1 MNRKHVSKV
10 GKYIG
15 MACLLFV
22 CATVQSCRDE
32 YFYDNR
38 EPDFLGSSIYDY
50 LKEQG
55 NFELFL
61 RVIDDLNYGEV
72 LRKTGSKTLF
82 VADDDAFRQGI
93 WNEWKIEDYEQLTK
107 AHKRV
112 ILYSAMLDNAYL
124 LEMLSKMQ
132 STGANAEPVSG
143 KCIRRET
150 SAEVIDTIGL
160 FTYASLP
167 KNNPD
172 WDIFNPE
179 SEKFRYANVRL
190 ALDAT
195 RPLVL
200 HLNREYLYQNG
211 ITEGDLRVLVGNPA
225 ASWSDIYVFDKRVLK
240 DKSDVTCKNGY
251 VHQLDGLLIPPS
263 NMAEELRKNADE
275 TMLESGE
282 LDCDVLANS
291 DSTTMLFSRILDRF
305 AVPVPIGAG
314 NKISEDYHRNYV
326 AEGVT
331 EQLYE
336 KRYYTEGSERGST
349 AASYLAYVDVEKEL
363 HNAQGSL
370 LFDPGWNAFKGSS
383 DTKTKEVDMA
393 AIFAPSDK
401 AIVSYFRNE
410 GSGKTLIDRYG
421 ALVDDRFGSGLLQ
434 AIDSIPV
441 DVIEKLVRNHM
452 QMSFVS
458 AVPSKFELV
467 VNDARDDM
475 GVEEK
480 DVCHTMLTNN
490 GVVYVMDKLYAP
502 AYYESVVGPVMLDDT
517 LSIFY
522 KFIEDFDYD
531 KYLLSMQNQFSLITT
546 LDTCMW
552 YYSPQTDVDN
562 KEEREAYRF
571 EASKDKNGNLVVEA
585 KVYKYKNSPYDAS
598 TNTYVIDW
606 KKSPSTRPLSGT
618 NIVKEILEYNIVLGD
633 MNSKEDCES
642 GKKYYMAK
650 GYGTVMVKRGEDGYG
665 KVTAIAGGRERQ
677 KERDTWIPV
686 GEDDA
691 VKMKNGHTF
700 KLQTSMIQP
709 PVQSVYDVLSTTPE
723 YANFFD
729 LCNSVNDEVLQV
741 ALDNKYQREY
751 AKWKQEAALAEKEKR
766 EKPKEPAKPT
776 SKDVEKYHVFS
787 SATHPLVRMF
797 DTYHYTVY
805 VPENDELN
813 NAINNEGL
821 PTWGSLTEMLEAIK
835 NESDAEKKKELTNS
849 LEEGVAVL
857 TKFIRYHFQ
866 DNSVYVDLPR
876 HALETDGQEPEY
888 EVDYATSALNDTTN
902 RFTTVLVKSEVHD
915 GRQTIAVRGDFD
927 DEEFNVCYVVNS
939 DPLKENQLYNVMARD
954 IQFNSKTTWD
964 IQTSSYAVIHQIDG
978 CLKYGGKDGIYDS
991 ETKQFRIMDK

>member
-15 MACLLFV
+15 MACLLFA
-22 CATVQSCRDE
+22 CATAQSCRDE
-32 YFYDNR
+32 YIYDDR
-38 EPDFLGSSIYDY
+38 EPDFLGASIYDY

-61 RVIDDLNYGEV
+61 NVIDDLNYGEV

-82 VADDDAFRQGI
+82 VADDDAFMKGI
-93 WNEWKIEDYEQLTK
+93 RDEWGFTDYGQLTK
-107 AHKRV
+107 AHKRI
-112 ILYSAMLDNAYL
+112 ILRSAMLDNAYL

-150 SAEVIDTIGL
+150 SVEVIDTIGL

-179 SEKFRYANVRL
+179 SDKFLYGNVRL

-195 RPLVL
+195 RPMML
-200 HLNREYLYQNG
+200 HINQEYLYQNG
-211 ITEGDLRVLVGNPA
+211 ITEGDLRMLVGNPA
-225 ASWSDIYVFDKRVLK
+225 ASWSDIYVFDKRVLM
-240 DKSDVTCKNGY
+240 DRSDVVCKNGY

-263 NMAEELRKNADE
+263 NMAEELRKNGNKI
-275 TMLESGE
+275 MLESGE
-282 LDCDVLANS
+282 LDCDILANS
-291 DSTTMLFSRILDRF
+291 DSTTMLFSRMLDRF
-305 AVPVPIGAG
+305 AVPVPIDAG
-314 NKISEDYHRNYV
+314 DKISEDYHRNYV

-336 KRYYTEGSERGST
+336 KRYYTEGSERGSKSD
-349 AASYLAYVDVEKEL
+349 AGYMSYLDVKEQKHDAL
-363 HNAQGSL
+363 GSL
-370 LFDPGWNAFKGSS
+370 LFDPGWNAFKGTSEHN
-383 DTKTKEVDMA
+383 TKEVDMA

-401 AIVSYFRNE
+401 AIVSYFRSG

-441 DVIEKLVRNHM
+441 DVLEKLVRNHM

-480 DVCHTMLTNN
+480 DVCHTMLANN

-522 KFIEDFDYD
+522 KLIEDKQYD
-531 KYLLSMQNQFSLITT
+531 RYLLSMQNKFSLITT

-552 YYSPQTDVDN
+552 YYSPEKDVVN
-562 KEEREAYRF
+562 KGKEEREAYRF
-571 EASKDKNGNLVVEA
+571 VASVNKDGNLAVEA
-585 KVYKYKNSPYDAS
+585 KVYTYKNSDYDAV
-598 TNTYVIDW
+598 TNTYKD
-606 KKSPSTRPLSGT
+606 PELTNSTKALEKT
-618 NIVKEILEYNIVLGD
+618 NLVKEILEYNIVLGD

-677 KERDTWIPV
+677 KERNTWIPV
-686 GEDDA
+686 GGDDA
-691 VKMKNGHTF
+691 VEMENGHTF

-709 PVQSVYDVLSTTPE
+709 PVQSVYDVLSTTDE
-723 YANFFD
+723 YESFFN
-729 LCNSVNDEVLQV
+729 LCNSVDDSVLV
-741 ALDNKYQREY
+741 
-751 AKWKQEAALAEKEKR
+751 AALTKNGEAPTAKEKEKYR
-766 EKPKEPAKPT
+766 VFDT
-776 SKDVEKYHVFS
+776 S
-787 SATHPLVRMF
+787 THPLVRMF

-805 VPENDELN
+805 VPD
-813 NAINNEGL
+813 NASLDYAIEYEGL
-821 PTWGSLTEMLEAIK
+821 PTWNSLLEEARAVY
-835 NESDAEKKKELTNS
+835 AEKDPARKSVLTDSLRGGLEL
-849 LEEGVAVL
+849 L

-866 DNSVYVDLPR
+866 DNSVYADVSP
-876 HALETDGQEPEY
+876 HKLEVDGQEAEFKVNY
-888 EVDYATSALNDTTN
+888 ETSALNDSTN
-902 RFTTVLVKSEVHD
+902 RFCSVLVQSIEHSDKL
-915 GRQTIAVRGDFD
+915 TIAVRGDFKED
-927 DEEFNVCYVVNS
+927 KDADLNDCVNVCYVVNT
-939 DPLKENQLYNVMARD
+939 DENQENKLYNVMARD
-954 IQFNSKTTWD
+954 IQFNSWD
-964 IQTSSYAVIHQIDG
+964 IKTSSYAVIHQIDG
-978 CLKYGGKDGIYDS
+978 CLKYGGEGGIYDPKVDNPN
-991 ETKQFRIMDK
+991 TGKKGMFVRLLAK